1 MKGYVSIRI
10 STLRKFSLAL
20 LSLLAL
26 VAIGIFC
33 VRHLRGAKLHYIE
46 TKAYYELKAD
56 GRTVM
61 YFRSIDSDTLMR
73 GMSLTPPAS
82 CHAGKAK
89 LSNAQLYRM
98 VEINRA
104 NINLRIAQLDSIR
117 HELDYYLDRHN
128 VQDEGFDMVA
138 GRMTVLVNERTRLE
152 KWRDALAPIDSVTR
166 LDTRRI
172 AETRRIDSVR
182 PSPHFVGIQGGIWT
196 HGRWLKAQRSGKGA
210 GFDRSGRLV
219 VATWNADTVING
231 TRHDCQGFFTGQM
244 DKWMQAC
251 GHGSYTYADNTTY
264 EGRFEDD
271 REDGFGVAVS
281 PRFIKAG
288 EWQSGNFKG
297 ERMQY
302 TSERIYG
309 IDISKYQHGKGR
321 KKYPII
327 WSQLRITSLGH
338 LSRKSVKG
346 NTDYPVS
353 FVYIKSTEGTT
364 IRNRYFATDYT
375 QARRHGLHTGA
386 YHFFST
392 RTSGALQARF
402 FLRNTRL
409 RKGDLPPVLD
419 VEPTAAQISK
429 AGGADALFR
438 NVRQWLKTVQ
448 AATGTKPVL
457 YVSQSFVNKYLD
469 RAPDIKRN
477 YHVWIARYGEF
488 KPDVKLLFWQLSPD
502 GRVRGI
508 HGDVDINV
516 FNGYRAQFNDF
527 IQQNCIK

>member
-1 MKGYVSIRI
+1 MKGYISIKI

-26 VAIGIFC
+26 VAI
-33 VRHLRGAKLHYIE
+33 VVVSVKYWQNRKLPYVE
-46 TKAYYELKAD
+46 TKARYELKAD
-56 GRTVM
+56 GRTVVC
-61 YFRSIDSDTLMR
+61 FRSIDRDTAMR
-73 GMSLTPPAS
+73 GMALAPTAVNHTGSMRLKP
-82 CHAGKAK
+82 CD
-89 LSNAQLYRM
+89 LYRM
-98 VEINRA
+98 VEINRE
-104 NINLRIAQLDSIR
+104 NINRRIAQLDSIR

-152 KWRDALAPIDSVTR
+152 KWRDALSAIDRTTR
-166 LDTRRI
+166 L
-172 AETRRIDSVR
+172 ETRRVAESVRIDSMKTSSV
-182 PSPHFVGIQGGIWT
+182 FVAMDGGIWT
-196 HGRWLKAQRSGKGA
+196 QGRWLKVQRSGKGVA
-210 GFDRSGRLV
+210 FDHSKRLV
-219 VATWNADTVING
+219 AGIWNSDSIVTG
-231 TRHDCQGFFTGQM
+231 TRYDSNGMFNGQM
-244 DKWMQAC
+244 DKWMQAS

-281 PRFIKAG
+281 THQLKAG
-288 EWQSGNFKG
+288 EWKNGVFKG

-321 KKYPII
+321 KKYPIV
-327 WSQLRITSLGH
+327 WSQLRITNLGH
-338 LSRKSVKG
+338 ISKKRVNG
-346 NTDYPVS
+346 EMDYPVS

-364 IRNRYFATDYT
+364 IRNRFFLNDYT
-375 QARRHGLHTGA
+375 QARRHGMLVGA

-392 RTSGALQARF
+392 RTSGAQQARF
-402 FLRNTRL
+402 FLKNTRL
-409 RKGDLPPVLD
+409 KKGDLPPVLD
-419 VEPTAAQISK
+419 VEPTAAQIRK
-429 AGGADALFR
+429 MGGEDALFR
-438 NVRQWLKTVQ
+438 NVRQWLKAVH
-448 AATGTKPVL
+448 AATGTKPVI
-457 YVSQSFVNKYLD
+457 YVGQSFVNKYLNH
-469 RAPDIKRN
+469 APDIKKN
-477 YHVWIARYGEF
+477 YNVWIARYGEF

-516 FNGYRAQFNDF
+516 FNGYRSQFNDF